1 MLGSRSLNPNLVPLD
16 PEVEQSLS
24 ALRAIRA
31 RIENL
36 DTTALISMANEEEP
50 KLALKD
56 HFIPNDY
63 CNPSC
68 IIMQASTS
76 HYSINPQTI

>member
-1 MLGSRSLNPNLVPLD
+1 MLDRRSLNPELVFLG
-16 PEVEQSLS
+16 PEIEQSLS

-36 DTTALISMANEEEP
+36 DTAAPIVMANEEEP

-56 HFIPNDY
+56 HFTPNDY
-63 CNPSC
+63 TNPSC
-68 IIMQASTS
+68 IQVPAVTGAF
-76 HYSINPQTI
+76 